1 VGAWVYFGSAVV
13 ILGIE
18 LIVFR
23 VIVGRDYSRF
33 GRLTPL
39 SIFLQYVAIVVWA
52 CFGWMNIPN
61 GWPDVYVG
69 PVQAIIGW
77 ALFGGGWLIT
87 LAGILVLGIRRSHGL
102 QVDVLRRSRMYG
114 ATRNPQAVAFLTA
127 MIGYLVLWPSWP
139 NVGVLILIVI
149 LAHLMILAEEEH
161 LSAVFGDDY
170 ERYRM
175 RVPRYVRVRR
185 ASSAE

>member
-1 VGAWVYFGSAVV
+1 
-13 ILGIE
+13 
-18 LIVFR
+18 
-23 VIVGRDYSRF
+23 
-33 GRLTPL
+33 
-39 SIFLQYVAIVVWA
+39 
-52 CFGWMNIPN
+52 
-61 GWPDVYVG
+61 
-69 PVQAIIGW
+69 
-77 ALFGGGWLIT
+77 
-87 LAGILVLGIRRSHGL
+87 
-102 QVDVLRRSRMYG
+102 
-114 ATRNPQAVAFLTA
+114 